1 MSKNPIEAYLGE
13 KTAAQ
18 TSLPFGGFGH
28 SFGNAMRQGLNP
40 SRLGESAANA
50 VLGAGGAALAAGAVA
65 GGVRGVQALYD
76 VATEAR
82 DFRAMLENDPDLKRK
97 HEEEPKLV
105 NRMFTT
111 LRTFN
116 PAFTRDPV
124 VAGSYVRQMVED
136 PMHAGTMATEA
147 LNFRDKT
154 RNQLGDRVTQAA
166 FQRAHKP

>member
-1 MSKNPIEAYLGE
+1 
-13 KTAAQ
+13 
-18 TSLPFGGFGH
+18 
-28 SFGNAMRQGLNP
+28 
-40 SRLGESAANA
+40 
-50 VLGAGGAALAAGAVA
+50 
-65 GGVRGVQALYD
+65 
-76 VATEAR
+76 
-82 DFRAMLENDPDLKRK
+82 MLENDPDLKRK